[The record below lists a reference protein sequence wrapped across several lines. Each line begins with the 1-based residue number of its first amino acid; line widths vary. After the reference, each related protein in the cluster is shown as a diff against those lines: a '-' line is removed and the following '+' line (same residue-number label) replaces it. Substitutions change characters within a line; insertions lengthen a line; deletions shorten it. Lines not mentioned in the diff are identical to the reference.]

1 MFSNTTKTAAN
12 ETEDHARKTAH
23 AAERTARNGKIDLED
38 AANSSIGDVI
48 SDLADNASDVANK
61 YGKKARRVY
70 DDVAE
75 QASDHTDALIKEV
88 KRNPIRSVLI
98 AAFGGYVLNA
108 ITRRSSK

>member
-1 MFSNTTKTAAN
+1 MFSSTTKTAAN
-12 ETEDHARKTAH
+12 ETEDNARKTAH
-23 AAERTARNGKIDLED
+23 AAERTIKNGKIDLED

-88 KRNPIRSVLI
+88 KRNPMRSI
-98 AAFGGYVLNA
+98 ALAALAGYILSA